1 MFVPETIYILNYGEA
16 NIEYVFEEN
25 YFNFSIIMIFMFTI
39 GQSLLPIV
47 ANAQELNTAGI
58 VDSFKIDK
66 TDLLSGNRLKSL

>member
-1 MFVPETIYILNYGEA
+1 
-16 NIEYVFEEN
+16 
-25 YFNFSIIMIFMFTI
+25 MFTI

-66 TDLLSGNRLKSL
+66 TLVKKMALS